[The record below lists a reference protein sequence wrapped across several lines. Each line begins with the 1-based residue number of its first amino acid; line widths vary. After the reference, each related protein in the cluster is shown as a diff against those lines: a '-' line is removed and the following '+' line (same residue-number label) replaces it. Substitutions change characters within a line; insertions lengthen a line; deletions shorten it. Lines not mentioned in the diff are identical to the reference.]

1 MSSKCCTML
10 YDKYSCP
17 IKRLSGAQRVI
28 IIGHGPGS
36 QYVMDLLERRCTSP
50 LCLLNDFI
58 LNADQAVG
66 IMRAVK
72 AVVQVVGHS
81 AIPVTP
87 RNSEDLT
94 EWYRKVY

>member
-1 MSSKCCTML
+1 MTENL
-10 YDKYSCP
+10 CP
-17 IKRLSGAQRVI
+17 FGRLANAQRVI
-28 IIGHGPGS
+28 VIGHGPGS
-36 QYVMDLLERRCTSP
+36 HHVMDLLERRCTSR
-50 LCLLNDFI
+50 LSLRKDFI
-58 LNADQAVG
+58 LNAYKAVG
-66 IMRAVK
+66 VMRMVK